1 MASLAQLN
9 ANRLNAQRST
19 GPRTDAGKAAT
30 RFNALKHGIE
40 ARSLVIPGEDPAE
53 LEALALDYRTQFHP
67 EGPLELFLVDTLI
80 RADWE
85 RRRYTRVEGIIL
97 QSSPDGSSHAAELVF
112 RRLAYAERLYF
123 RSLTE
128 LRRAQKERRLEEE
141 EAGEA
146 GDGTTPAPSPQPL
159 APVSPP
165 EIGFVPPVPLPAAT
179 EAGPSPL
186 SVGQRLRQEVV
197 NP

>member
-67 EGPLELFLVDTLI
+67 EGPLERFLVDTLI
-80 RADWE
+80 RAD
-85 RRRYTRVEGIIL
+85 
-97 QSSPDGSSHAAELVF
+97 
-112 RRLAYAERLYF
+112 
-123 RSLTE
+123 
-128 LRRAQKERRLEEE
+128 
-141 EAGEA
+141 
-146 GDGTTPAPSPQPL
+146 
-159 APVSPP
+159 
-165 EIGFVPPVPLPAAT
+165 
-179 EAGPSPL
+179 
-186 SVGQRLRQEVV
+186 
-197 NP
+197 